1 MNNLIKINDDLVI
14 VDEVHVHFKNFLV
27 GSYDSNV
34 SLCKIYLWDTY
45 VMTIDEAMYISR
57 DPKNMQ
63 EQFDFIRDLIASEID
78 SKMEITERDNDF
90 IIQFPFV
97 TSTISKTSVG
107 AYNILTEV
115 VDAPNTFEYYSKQES
130 DFDKAMGVAKKDLY
144 TLSNKVTTQ
153 KNTEVWEQLKK

>member
-27 GSYDSNV
+27 GSYDSDI
-34 SLCKIYLWDTY
+34 SMCKIYLWDTY

-57 DPKNMQ
+57 DPKVMK
-63 EQFDFIRDLIASEID
+63 EQLDFVKDLIESELD
-78 SKMEITERDNDF
+78 NKMEIIKRDDDF

-97 TSTISKTSVG
+97 TSTISKTSND

-115 VDAPNTFEYYSKQES
+115 VDAPNTFEYYSKQEK
-130 DFDKAMGVAKKDLY
+130 DFEKAMGIAKKDMY
-144 TLSNKVTTQ
+144 ALSNKVTTN